1 MDKMSDTG
9 GPKANIA
16 GLYNRVA
23 SVYGRVGPDPFA
35 YAGRGLVER
44 VGITEG
50 ARVLDVGVG
59 RGANLFPAAE
69 KVGPR
74 GQVIGIDL
82 AEQMLSETT
91 VEIERRHLLN
101 ASVLQMDAE
110 QLTFDAAS
118 FDYVL
123 CGFAIFLFPHFE
135 QALSEFFRVLRSS
148 AKVGITLR
156 TRGRLGITVA
166 HDPDALSR
174 WYSKRLTEYHN
185 QYHFP
190 LNAGGA
196 HLDLSELP
204 TYLARAGFVDVQ
216 VLHEQTEFIYAD
228 AQQWWDAKWTH
239 GTRYSLEHMA
249 PEVLAQFKTE
259 VFARLEEEK
268 RPEGIHEEWHL
279 QYILG
284 TRNTEFD

>member
-1 MDKMSDTG
+1 MDTLDNLE

-23 SVYGRVGPDPFA
+23 AAYGRVGPDPFA

-44 VGITEG
+44 IGINEG

-74 GQVIGIDL
+74 GHVIGIDL
-82 AEQMLSETT
+82 AEQMLQETRA
-91 VEIERRHLLN
+91 EIERRGLSN
-101 ASVLQMDAE
+101 ASVVQMDAE
-110 QLTFDAAS
+110 HLAFETAS

-135 QALSEFFRVLRSS
+135 QALAEFLRVLHPGGT
-148 AKVGITLR
+148 AGVTVR
-156 TRGRLGITVA
+156 TAGKLGITVA
-166 HDPDALSR
+166 RDGMLSQ
-174 WYSKRLTEYHN
+174 WYSKRISEYHE

-196 HLDLSELP
+196 RLDLAEMP

-216 VLHEQTEFIYAD
+216 VLQEQTEFIYVD

-239 GTRYSLEHMA
+239 GTRYSLEHMT
-249 PEVLAQFKTE
+249 PEVLAQFKAE
-259 VFARLEEEK
+259 VFARLAEEQ
-268 RPEGIHEEWHL
+268 RPDGIHEEWHV
-279 QYILG
+279 QYVIG
-284 TRNTEFD
+284 TRNA

>member
-1 MDKMSDTG
+1 MNPLDNLE

-23 SVYGRVGPDPFA
+23 STYGRVGPDPFA
-35 YAGRGLVER
+35 YAGKGLVER
-44 VGITEG
+44 IGIHEG

-82 AEQMLSETT
+82 AEQMLQETRA
-91 VEIERRHLLN
+91 EIERRGLLN
-101 ASVLQMDAE
+101 GSVLLMDAE
-110 QLTFDAAS
+110 HLTFEDAS
-118 FDYVL
+118 FDYAL

-135 QALSEFFRVLRSS
+135 QALAEFFRVLR
-148 AKVGITLR
+148 AGGTLGV
-156 TRGRLGITVA
+156 TMHLLGKLGITVA
-166 HDPDALSR
+166 RDGALSQ
-174 WYSKRLTEYHN
+174 WYSKLISEYHE

-196 HLDLSELP
+196 SLDLAELP
-204 TYLARAGFVDVQ
+204 TYLARAGFIDVH
-216 VLHEQTEFIYAD
+216 VLQEQIEFIYVD

-239 GTRYSLEHMA
+239 GTRYSLEHMT
-249 PEVLAQFKTE
+249 PEILAQFKAE
-259 VFARLEEEK
+259 VFDRLAEEQ
-268 RPEGIHEEWHL
+268 RPDGIHEEWNLH
-279 QYILG
+279 YVIG
-284 TRNTEFD
+284 TRGA

>member
-1 MDKMSDTG
+1 MDKLDNLE

-23 SVYGRVGPDPFA
+23 AAYGRVGPDPFA
-35 YAGRGLVER
+35 YAGHGLVER
-44 VGITEG
+44 IGINEG

-82 AEQMLSETT
+82 AEQMLQETGA
-91 VEIERRHLLN
+91 EIERRGLSN
-101 ASVLQMDAE
+101 AYVIQMDAE
-110 QLTFDAAS
+110 HLTFDADS
-118 FDYVL
+118 FDFVL

-135 QALSEFFRVLRSS
+135 QALAEFLRVLRTGG
-148 AKVGITLR
+148 AIGVTIRVPGK
-156 TRGRLGITVA
+156 LGITVA
-166 HDPDALSR
+166 RDGALSQ
-174 WYSKRLTEYHN
+174 WYSKRISEYHE

-196 HLDLSELP
+196 RLDLAEMP
-204 TYLARAGFVDVQ
+204 AYLAQAGFVDVQ
-216 VLHEQTEFIYAD
+216 VFQEQTEFIYAD

-239 GTRYSLEHMA
+239 GTRYSLEHMT
-249 PEVLAQFKTE
+249 PEVLAQFKAE
-259 VFARLEEEK
+259 VFARLAEEQ
-268 RPEGIHEEWHL
+268 RPDGIHEEWHV
-279 QYILG
+279 QYVIG
-284 TRNTEFD
+284 TRNA

>member
-1 MDKMSDTG
+1 MNEMHNEG
-9 GPKANIA
+9 GPKSNIA
-16 GLYNRVA
+16 DLYNRVA
-23 SVYGRVGPDPFA
+23 PIYGRVGPDPFA

-44 VGITEG
+44 AGIAEG

-82 AEQMLSETT
+82 AGKMLEETSA
-91 VEIERRHLLN
+91 EIGRRHLPN

-110 QLTFDAAS
+110 HLTFDAAS

-135 QALSEFFRVLRSS
+135 QALAEFFRVLRTGD
-148 AKVGITLR
+148 KGR
-156 TRGRLGITVA
+156 TGTGGKLGITVG
-166 HDPDALSR
+166 HDPDALSQ

-190 LNAGGA
+190 LNAGGGNI
-196 HLDLSELP
+196 DLSELP
-204 TYLARAGFVDVQ
+204 TYLVRAGFVDVQ
-216 VLHEQTEFIYAD
+216 VLHEQAEFIYAD

-239 GTRYSLEHMA
+239 GTRYSLEHMT
-249 PEVLAQFKTE
+249 PEVLAQFKAE

-268 RPEGIHEEWHL
+268 RPNGIHEEWQVH
-279 QYILG
+279 YVLG
-284 TRNTEFD
+284 TRSA